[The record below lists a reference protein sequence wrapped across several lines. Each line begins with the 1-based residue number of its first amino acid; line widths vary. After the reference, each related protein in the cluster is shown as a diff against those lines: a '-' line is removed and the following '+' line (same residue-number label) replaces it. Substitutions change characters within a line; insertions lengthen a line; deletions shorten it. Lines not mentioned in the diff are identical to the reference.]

1 MAQTTFIVE
10 VDTKELE
17 EDLERIENGDLSTP
31 TVSAVGIVVDG
42 KRLEDIV
49 IYLP

>member
-1 MAQTTFIVE
+1 MPHTTFTILA
-10 VDTKELE
+10 DTTELE

-42 KRLEDIV
+42 KRVDDVL
-49 IYLP
+49 IYFP